1 MCLCAVVMQ
10 FGCVHEEHLV
20 CIAPPPPHG
29 GVLYTDELS
38 VTCLVIY
45 FCVRLA
51 RVVLVFALY
60 LPCDVFGLDSIIVLL
75 SVVLVVPVD
84 LSNRFSDVD

>member
-1 MCLCAVVMQ
+1 MVE
-10 FGCVHEEHLV
+10 F
-20 CIAPPPPHG
+20 
-29 GVLYTDELS
+29 S
-38 VTCLVIY
+38 VSCLVIY
-45 FCVRLA
+45 FRVRLA

-60 LPCDVFGLDSIIVLL
+60 RPCDVFGLDSIIVLL